1 MVDGLIEQKLKKRS
15 EPEPLLTTAEL
26 AKKVRNDRRRRID
39 GAGFCLKLF
48 YAGGQWSSVRA
59 IPLPTGRCSS

>member
-48 YAGGQWSSVRA
+48 YAGG
-59 IPLPTGRCSS
+59 